1 MHQLTSTANSAQ
13 FTMAGLAVLVSWQIL
28 KGSHDYIINRVSKLT
43 SPLPSI
49 FMLIYDIYD
58 CLGGMIYD
66 KNLTTACISQI
77 SQLTRK
83 VGLFST
89 IQEVH
94 NKFKNYKYSQ
104 IHFKLL
110 NTDTLLP
117 GICLASLNLK
127 SKKPIFQ
134 VLSYVRE
141 TIHLCPVHLIFKV
154 F

>member
-13 FTMAGLAVLVSWQIL
+13 FTQLCLEFLHTFSMALHHKSSVKLA
-28 KGSHDYIINRVSKLT
+28 
-43 SPLPSI
+43 SPQPSI

-58 CLGGMIYD
+58 CLGFVIYD
-66 KNLTTACISQI
+66 KKLTTASISQRKI

>member
-1 MHQLTSTANSAQ
+1 
-13 FTMAGLAVLVSWQIL
+13 MA
-28 KGSHDYIINRVSKLT
+28 
-43 SPLPSI
+43 SPLLSI
-49 FMLIYDIYD
+49 FMLIYDG
-58 CLGGMIYD
+58 LGGVIYD
-66 KNLTTACISQI
+66 KNLTTASIFQRKI
-77 SQLTRK
+77 SQLIRK

-127 SKKPIFQ
+127 SKKANFSSF
-134 VLSYVRE
+134 VLCQRNNSVMFSSSH
-141 TIHLCPVHLIFKV
+141 IQSVLIGVEYPTGQFVCYKSV
-154 F
+154 IQF